1 MSKEKIKKEKK
12 EKSKVRIWIEN
23 ILEVLIVVACLA
35 FSIIMIASP
44 GGVKEDYSKINVNYM
59 PVLSNSMSGT
69 FEEGDL
75 IFGKKINRDDEGNCE
90 ILDIGTVAIFVV
102 NDPSQSE
109 YVFINTHRIVGYYY
123 EYKDSHDGKNYAGYE
138 KLFNVGEVTSA
149 ETALSYAES
158 LGWIDFK
165 ITGYIT
171 SGDNKSIYY
180 VNGDTNGELLNTN
193 NKYVIDSY
201 RPDIND
207 VIGIWTG
214 KKLSGVGGVITWIQK
229 PLNFFLVIMIPLILL
244 FLYNIWTV
252 IKYILE
258 VKTEKARKLALEEAH
273 ANAIDEEEIKR
284 KAVEEYMKK
293 MGIDPSSLP
302 TENKESDVKEESN
315 KEEVTS
321 LEVKEEETPSKEE
334 NEEVVVEE
342 IKEEEKVEEPV
353 VKKASTKKKT
363 TTSSSTKKT
372 TTTTKKSTGTKKT
385 TSSSKKTTSKK
396 SSEVK

>member
-12 EKSKVRIWIEN
+12 EKSRVRIWIEN
-23 ILEVLIVVACLA
+23 ILEVLIVVSCLA

-44 GGVKEDYSKINVNYM
+44 GGVKEDYSKINVSYM

-75 IFGKKINRDDEGNCE
+75 IFGKKINRDENGDCE
-90 ILDIGTVAIFVV
+90 ILDIGTVATFVV

-138 KLFNVGEVTSA
+138 KLFKVEEVSSA
-149 ETALSYAES
+149 QTALEYAES
-158 LGWIDFK
+158 MGWTNFT

-171 SGDNKSIYY
+171 SGDNKGIYH
-180 VNGDTNGELLNTN
+180 VDGDINNPLIRPGNTDC
-193 NKYVIDSY
+193 IDSY
-201 RPDIND
+201 VPDVND
-207 VIGIWTG
+207 VIGTWTG

-258 VKTEKARKLALEEAH
+258 VKTEKARKLALEEAQ
-273 ANAIDEEEIKR
+273 ANVIDEEEIKR

-321 LEVKEEETPSKEE
+321 LEVKEETPSKEE

-342 IKEEEKVEEPV
+342 VKEEEKVEEPV
-353 VKKASTKKKT
+353 VKKAPTKKKT

-385 TSSSKKTTSKK
+385 TSSSKNTTSKK

>member
-44 GGVKEDYSKINVNYM
+44 GGVKEDYSKINVSYM

-75 IFGKKINRDDEGNCE
+75 IFGKKINRDENGNCE

-102 NDPSQSE
+102 NDVSQSE
-109 YVFINTHRIVGYYY
+109 YLFINTHRIVGYYY
-123 EYKDSHDGKNYAGYE
+123 EYKDSHDGKYYAGYD
-138 KLFNVGEVTSA
+138 KMFNAEGVTNA
-149 ETALSYAES
+149 ETAKSFADS
-158 LGWIDFK
+158 QGWEDFK
-165 ITGYIT
+165 IIRYVT

-180 VNGDTNGELLNTN
+180 KNGDVNGELIDSSNIN
-193 NKYVIDSY
+193 VVDSY
-201 RPDIND
+201 RPEVND
-207 VIGIWTG
+207 VIGTWTG
-214 KKLSGVGGVITWIQK
+214 KKLSGVGGIITWIQK

-258 VKTEKARKLALEEAH
+258 VKTEKARKLALEEAQ

-353 VKKASTKKKT
+353 VKKAPTKKKT
-363 TTSSSTKKT
+363 TTSSSTKK

>member
-44 GGVKEDYSKINVNYM
+44 GGVKEDYSKINVSYM

-75 IFGKKINRDDEGNCE
+75 IFGKKIEKDENGKDR
-90 ILDIGTVAIFVV
+90 ILDIGEVAIFVV
-102 NDPSQSE
+102 NNPAQSE
-109 YVFINTHRIVGYYY
+109 YQFINTHRIAGYFY
-123 EYKDSHDGKNYAGYE
+123 EYKDSENNYFVGYD
-138 KLFNVGEVTSA
+138 KLFHESSVTNY
-149 ETALSYAES
+149 ETALAYAES
-158 LGWIDFK
+158 QGWKDFTILGYK
-165 ITGYIT
+165 T

-180 VNGDTNGELLNTN
+180 KDGDVNGELLDEKNTN
-193 NKYVIDSY
+193 LVDSSY
-201 RPDIND
+201 TPLDN
-207 VIGIWTG
+207 VIGTWTG

-229 PLNFFLVIMIPLILL
+229 PLNFFLVILVPLILL

-258 VKTEKARKLALEEAH
+258 VKTEKARKLALEEAQ
-273 ANAIDEEEIKR
+273 ANVIDEEEIKR

-321 LEVKEEETPSKEE
+321 FEVKEEETPSKEE
-334 NEEVVVEE
+334 NEEVLVEE

-353 VKKASTKKKT
+353 VKKAPTKKKT